1 MQRAWTAIE
10 IPYEYNCNYK
20 YMSPFARVQA
30 YSVQRMKRIT
40 TRHISMGIVLMK
52 LALVAIVMI
61 KYLPYAS
68 TKDLLFDETFF
79 WFMLAGFVAQ
89 MLDGALGMAY
99 GDTSSAVLLSYG
111 LSPRLR
117 SEEHTSELQSLMSI
131 S

>member
-61 KYLPYAS
+61 KYLPYDS
-68 TKDLLFDETFF
+68 TKDLLLDETFF
-79 WFMLAGFVAQ
+79 WFMLAGCVA
-89 MLDGALGMAY
+89 LRVDGPLGMAY
-99 GDTSSAVLLSYG
+99 GPTSRAVLPRYALSH
-111 LSPRLR
+111 LLA
-117 SEEHTSELQSLMSI
+117 L
-131 S
+131 